1 MSFIESETQELKKST
16 AQLERALK
24 AVCGFLNHK
33 GGIIYFGINNHGE
46 IEGQDVSDTT
56 LKNKTIANKEY
67 QVLFGVSR
75 NTASKDLNDLVEKRI
90 VKRAGEGKRR
100 IRYLLN

>member
-33 GGIIYFGINNHGE
+33 GGIIYFGI
-46 IEGQDVSDTT
+46 
-56 LKNKTIANKEY
+56 
-67 QVLFGVSR
+67 LFGVSR

-90 VKRAGEGKRR
+90 VKRAGEGKRS